1 MERPVLVSVAH
12 FLSSLPPDHAAA
24 YVVAAFLAPIFGLV
38 SVGFV
43 AVHVAD
49 VLAEG

>member
-1 MERPVLVSVAH
+1 MAFAVH
-12 FLSSLPPDHAAA
+12 FLSSLPPDHTAAL
-24 YVVAAFLAPIFGLV
+24 VVAAFLAPIFGLF
-38 SVGFV
+38 SIGAV